1 MSVTSTNCRM
11 KSCCLWS
18 FVRSLK
24 GNFV

>member
-1 MSVTSTNCRM
+1 MSVTSRNCRM